1 MAVAQRAMTPIAM
14 ANIGNTTRVGQIGIR
29 AGPTGIGH
37 TKLVRLGL
45 ERVPLGLEILPEME
59 VINRRRALRQHGG
72 YKDKIKIIEKATAE
86 RGSKLTTAVAAAETV
101 LSHWVLDRSR
111 GQVA

>member
-1 MAVAQRAMTPIAM
+1 MD
-14 ANIGNTTRVGQIGIR
+14 IR
-29 AGPTGIGH
+29 PE
-37 TKLVRLGL
+37 LVRLGL
-45 ERVPLGLEILPEME
+45 ERVPLGWEMLQEME
-59 VINRRRALRQHGG
+59 VMNRRRALQKHGG
-72 YKDKIKIIEKATAE
+72 YKNKIKIIEKATAE